1 MLQPVFKQ
9 DDKKANLIIWIVSI
23 VVCGAV
29 VFLTNFKPLQGLDL
43 GFNVHLLA
51 LVNAVIN
58 GTVSVL
64 LVLALIAVKSG
75 KMVQHKNLM
84 LVAIVLS
91 SLFLVSY
98 IGHHL
103 LSGETKFGSDTFEV
117 RFAIRVT
124 SLTNENEAYL
134 NKLIQAGKI
143 KPGQPVMLLGYADY
157 RGTPAHNDTVSAER
171 AGSVQAYLLSKGFS
185 KSDITLCTGK
195 GQIQRPGMTG
205 VNGYAPDR
213 KVQIVTQGGPHDGFY
228 FFYLFILITHIF
240 LATVILP
247 FILFTAY
254 RALSGDY
261 QKHKKLARYTW
272 PLWLY
277 VSITGV
283 LVYWLISPYYVPHL

>member
-1 MLQPVFKQ
+1 MLQPVFKK

-29 VFLTNFKPLQGLDL
+29 AFLTNFKPLQGLDL

-51 LVNAVIN
+51 LINAVIN

-64 LVLALIAVKSG
+64 LVLAFMAVKN
-75 KMVQHKNLM
+75 KKLALHKNLM
-84 LVAIVLS
+84 LAAIVLS

-103 LSGETKFGSDTFEV
+103 LSGETKFG
-117 RFAIRVT
+117 
-124 SLTNENEAYL
+124 
-134 NKLIQAGKI
+134 
-143 KPGQPVMLLGYADY
+143 
-157 RGTPAHNDTVSAER
+157 
-171 AGSVQAYLLSKGFS
+171 
-185 KSDITLCTGK
+185 
-195 GQIQRPGMTG
+195 
-205 VNGYAPDR
+205 
-213 KVQIVTQGGPHDGFY
+213 GPHDTFY
-228 FFYLFILITHIF
+228 FIYLFILITHII
-240 LATVILP
+240 LATIILP

-283 LVYWLISPYYVPHL
+283 LVYWMISPYYVPHL